1 MDSITHIAVGAL
13 IGEAFAGKELG
24 KRAMFYGALAQ
35 SIPDLDVIAII
46 WSSPAENLLAHRGF
60 MHSILFAVLITVAA
74 AWIAER
80 WHRLQNISR
89 TTWIIFFGVEV
100 FMHLL
105 LDAFNAYGVGWF
117 EPFSHARISF
127 HTLFVADPFFSFV
140 AGIAFIVLLF
150 FRSTS
155 IVRRRWMIAGLS
167 WCALYLAYALFNK
180 TNVNAAVERSIN
192 LQKIP
197 HQRYLTSP
205 TPFNNWLWY
214 VVVEDKEGYHIGYRS
229 VFDTKDSINYTW
241 FPRQDSI
248 QQLVEDQESLK
259 LLLRFS
265 QGYYTLEGSGKT
277 IVFNDLRLGQISG
290 WYDPHG
296 PFAFHYYLT
305 DVGQNATVIQRGR
318 LSGWNR
324 DTVIALID
332 RIKGN

>member
-13 IGEAFAGKELG
+13 VGEAFAGKSLG

-35 SIPDLDVIAII
+35 SIPDLDVIAIL

-60 MHSILFAVLITVAA
+60 MHSILFAVLVTIAGA
-74 AWIAER
+74 LLAER
-80 WHRLQNISR
+80 WHRGRNISR
-89 TTWIIFFGVEV
+89 TTWILFFGVEV

-117 EPFSHARISF
+117 EPFSHVRISF

-140 AGIAFIVLLF
+140 PGIALLVLLF
-150 FRSTS
+150 MKSKETGRK
-155 IVRRRWMIAGLS
+155 WMIAAFI
-167 WCALYLAYALFNK
+167 WCGIYLGYALVNK
-180 TNVNAAVERSIN
+180 MNVNAAVERSLS
-192 LQKIP
+192 LQQIP

-205 TPFNNWLWY
+205 APFNNWLWY
-214 VVVEDKEGYHIGYRS
+214 VVVEDKDGYHIGYRS
-229 VFDTKDSINYTW
+229 VFDGKDWIDYTYFPRLDSI
-241 FPRQDSI
+241 RQ
-248 QQLVEDQESLK
+248 QVEDQESLN

-290 WYDPHG
+290 WYDPHAQ
-296 PFAFHYYLT
+296 FAFHYYLT
-305 DVGQNATVIQRGR
+305 DVGQNATVVQRGR

-324 DTVIALID
+324 ETVRSLIE